1 MMVEVL
7 SALLAGMPMDHEL
20 SHLYAPPYDEP
31 RRVAHLFIAFDLPAF
46 GDPDGFRQRLSRLMG
61 LVREQP
67 AAPMAGDERVV
78 VPGDPESVT
87 AAERRQH
94 GIPLS
99 EGEWAW
105 FEAVE
110 REGGREGAPAG

>member
-7 SALLAGMPMDHEL
+7 SALLAGTPLDHEL

-46 GDPDGFRQRLSRLMG
+46 GNPAEFRGSLSRLMG

-67 AAPMAGDERVV
+67 AVGGERVL
-78 VPGDPESVT
+78 VPGDPESEA

-99 EGEWAW
+99 PAEWAW
-105 FEAVE
+105 FEDLE
-110 REGGREGAPAG
+110 REDAATGC